1 MKSII
6 PLSNAQRR
14 AMKHEIDRQT
24 AENVRRLS
32 VNLTALVLWSVRQQ
46 TGYGKKRLLRFHKN
60 FLPLI
65 EELQN
70 FYLSEND
77 EETAFVCV
85 RNLKEEVGINVNELN
100 HMFRIQ
106 ARYTK

>member
-1 MKSII
+1 MKAHI
-6 PLSNAQRR
+6 PMSKAQRNS
-14 AMKHEIDRQT
+14 MKREIDRQT

-32 VNLTALVLWSVRQQ
+32 VNLTALVLWSIRQQ
-46 TGYGKKRLLRFHKN
+46 LGFGKKRLLRFHKN

-70 FYLSEND
+70 FYLSESD
-77 EETAFVCV
+77 EETAFVCI
-85 RNLKEEVGINVNELN
+85 RNLKEEVGIDVNELDN
-100 HMFRIQ
+100 MFRIQ

>member
-1 MKSII
+1 MKANI
-6 PLSNAQRR
+6 PLPNEIRR
-14 AMKHEIDRQT
+14 AMKREIDIQT

-32 VNLTALVLWSVRQQ
+32 VNLTALVLWGVRQQ
-46 TGYGKKRLLRFHKN
+46 TGYGKKRLLRFHEN

-70 FYLSEND
+70 FYLSESD
-77 EETAFVCV
+77 EETAFVCI
-85 RNLKEEVGINVNELN
+85 RNLKEEVGIDVNELN